1 MHPACLFGIFAV
13 GPLRGRIEST
23 GYAMF
28 VFRSR
33 KARLTVILGVV
44 ILAVVFLPVVILNLG
59 ECSGTLLTDITCD
72 HVPHT
77 LGHLFH
83 GLHLFIDFT
92 TLLTARPF
100 FESLG
105 AALIIFGF
113 FLEITV
119 RRRRKK

>member
-1 MHPACLFGIFAV
+1 
-13 GPLRGRIEST
+13 
-23 GYAMF
+23 MF
-28 VFRSR
+28 VFQSR

-44 ILAVVFLPVVILNLG
+44 ILAVVFLPVAILNLG

-72 HVPHT
+72 HVPHAV
-77 LGHLFH
+77 GHLSH
-83 GLHLFIDFT
+83 GLHLLVDLT
-92 TLLTARPF
+92 ALLTARAF
-100 FESLG
+100 FEGLG